1 MCYGGAINQNRRNLE
16 VEISRVRKKIESGA
30 SFFLTQPVFTMEQAQ
45 RLRRIKRETGTRILC
60 GIMPLVS
67 RKNALFMKNEMSG
80 IDIPQELIERY
91 PENGTREDGE
101 KVAVQI
107 AREMMELVDDFADG
121 YYFSFP
127 FNRVY
132 LLEQIMKER
141 TLRE

>member
-1 MCYGGAINQNRRNLE
+1 
-16 VEISRVRKKIESGA
+16 
-30 SFFLTQPVFTMEQAQ
+30 
-45 RLRRIKRETGTRILC
+45 
-60 GIMPLVS
+60 
-67 RKNALFMKNEMSG
+67 MKNEMSG

-91 PENGTREDGE
+91 PENGAREDGE